1 MKASYINYSDTHS
14 FSETLLAYIA
24 KDTRL
29 APFVGNNPDLPGFE
43 KQINQKKSQKTDRA
57 VLVDALTDQYKSFEH
72 LSPEVQKNMNLLK
85 EENTFTITTG
95 HQLNIFTGP
104 LYFIFKI
111 VSTIKL
117 CMQLKEKFPDYNFVP
132 VYWMATEDHDFAEIN
147 HTQLQGELIK
157 WDTPAQAATG
167 RMETLSMART
177 VKKYQ
182 KLLGLTHNSDR
193 LAKLVE
199 EAYLHQKNL
208 ADATRYLV
216 NGLFGRYGLV
226 AIDADHRGLKTLFA
240 PYIKEDILNQ
250 HSYQNIVR
258 TTQAL
263 EQAGFEAQAH
273 AREINFFYL
282 TDTYRERIVQTPNG
296 DFEVLHHNKF
306 FTKEELVREIEEH
319 PERFSPNVVMRPL
332 YQEIILPNICY
343 IGGGAE
349 IIYWL
354 QLKSNFEHYQV
365 AYPILLPRNSAIVSN
380 EHLDYK
386 IFRLNLTF
394 KSLFR
399 ETNELKREY
408 VRIHS
413 KHRLNLN
420 DEWLEMEAIFER
432 IKDRAAKIDPTLRP
446 STEAVKVR
454 LHKAINNLEKKFIK
468 ADKQNFEDAIS
479 QIDHMK
485 EKFFPNGQ
493 LQERVENFGLLY
505 VKYGDELINDLLKF
519 FDPLDMKFTI
529 LY

>member
-1 MKASYINYSDTHS
+1 MKASYINYSDTNS

-24 KDTRL
+24 KDKKL
-29 APFVGNNPDLPGFE
+29 APFLGNDPTMAGFE
-43 KQINQKKSQKTDRA
+43 KQISQKATKINRK
-57 VLVDALTDQYKSFEH
+57 VLVNTLSSQYNSFVN
-72 LSPEVQKNMNLLK
+72 LPSDVKNNIRLLG
-85 EENTFTITTG
+85 EENTFTVTTG

-117 CMQLKEKFPDYNFVP
+117 CKQLKEKFPDYNFVP

-147 HTQLQGELIK
+147 HTQLQGEIIK
-157 WDTPAQAATG
+157 WDVPAQAGTG

-182 KLLGLTHNSDR
+182 KLLGLSHNSDK

-199 EAYLHQKNL
+199 EAYLQHTNL

-216 NGLFGRYGLV
+216 NGLFGAYGLV
-226 AIDADHRGLKTLFA
+226 VLDADHPDLKALFV
-240 PYIKEDILNQ
+240 PYIKEDILEQ
-250 HSYQNIVR
+250 HSYRNIIQ
-258 TTQAL
+258 TTEAL
-263 EQAGFEAQAH
+263 ENAGFEAQVH

-282 TDTYRERIVQTPNG
+282 TEEYRERIVQTPKG
-296 DFEVLHHNKF
+296 DFEILHHNKSF
-306 FTKEELVREIEEH
+306 SKDELINEIEHH

-332 YQEIILPNICY
+332 YQEVVLPNLCY

-349 IIYWL
+349 IVYWL
-354 QLKSNFEHYQV
+354 QLKSNFDYYKV
-365 AYPILLPRNSAIVSN
+365 DFPILLPRNSAIVSN

-399 ETNELKREY
+399 KADELKREY

-432 IKDRAAKIDPTLRP
+432 IKERATKIDPTLRP
-446 STEAVKVR
+446 SAEAIKTR
-454 LHKAINNLEKKFIK
+454 LCKAVNNLEKKFVK
-468 ADKQNFEDAIS
+468 ADKLNFDDAVS
-479 QIDHMK
+479 QIDKIK
-485 EKFFPNGQ
+485 EKFFPNGE

-505 VKYGDELINDLLKF
+505 VKYGDELIKDLLKF
-519 FDPLDMKFTI
+519 FNPLDMKFTI

>member
-1 MKASYINYSDTHS
+1 MKASYINYSDTNS

-24 KDTRL
+24 KDKKL
-29 APFVGNNPDLPGFE
+29 APFLGNSPDINGFE
-43 KQINQKKSQKTDRA
+43 KQIIQKKQKTNRK
-57 VLVDALTDQYKSFEH
+57 VLVHTLKDQYKSFES
-72 LSPEVQKNMNLLK
+72 LSLALQGNLNLLE
-85 EENTFTITTG
+85 EENTFTVTTG

-111 VSTIKL
+111 ISTIKL
-117 CMQLKEKFPDYNFVP
+117 CKQLKEKFPHYNFVP

-157 WDTPAQAATG
+157 WDVPAQAATG
-167 RMETLSMART
+167 KMETLSMART
-177 VKKYQ
+177 VRKYQ
-182 KLLGLTHNSDR
+182 KLLGLSHNSDK

-199 EAYLHQKNL
+199 EAYLHHTNL

-216 NGLFGRYGLV
+216 NGLFGKHGLV
-226 AIDADHRGLKTLFA
+226 VIDANHPDLKTLFA
-240 PYIKEDILNQ
+240 PYIKEDILEQ
-250 HSYQNIVR
+250 HSYQHITN
-258 TTQAL
+258 TTKAL
-263 EQAGFEAQAH
+263 EKAGFEAQVH

-282 TDTYRERIVQTPNG
+282 TDEYRERIVQSPKG
-296 DFEVLHHNKF
+296 DFEVLHRNKF
-306 FTKEELVREIEEH
+306 FSKEELIKEIEEH

-332 YQEIILPNICY
+332 YQELILPNICY

-349 IIYWL
+349 IVYWL
-354 QLKSNFEHYQV
+354 QLKSNFDHYKV
-365 AYPILLPRNSAIVSN
+365 DFPILLPRNSAIISN

-399 ETNELKREY
+399 NTNELKREY

-432 IKDRAAKIDPTLRP
+432 IKERAAKIDPTLRP
-446 STEAVKVR
+446 STEAIKTR
-454 LHKAINNLEKKFIK
+454 LGKAINNLEKKFVK
-468 ADKQNFEDAIS
+468 ADKVNFDDAVS
-479 QIDHMK
+479 QIDKIK

-519 FDPLDMKFTI
+519 FNPLEMKFTI